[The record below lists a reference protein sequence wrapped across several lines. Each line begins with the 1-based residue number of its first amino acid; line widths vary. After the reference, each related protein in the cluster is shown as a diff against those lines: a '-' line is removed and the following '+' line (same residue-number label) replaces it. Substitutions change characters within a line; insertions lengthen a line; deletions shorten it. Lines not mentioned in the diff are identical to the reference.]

1 MKKVIIACAAVLALG
16 MMSCGDTKMCYKV
29 SAKNAKGQEILT
41 TYMYGTSTDIDTGIE
56 QWKKANALI
65 FGDDEGIKITRS
77 KLSNMKSEEDCK
89 GASINL

>member
-29 SAKNAKGQEILT
+29 SATNAEGQEILT
-41 TYMYGTSTDIDTGIE
+41 TYMYGTSKDIDASIE

-65 FGDDEGIKITRS
+65 FGDGEGIKVTRS
-77 KLSNMKSEEDCK
+77 KLSNMKSESDCT
-89 GASINL
+89 GTSINL

>member
-16 MMSCGDTKMCYKV
+16 LTSCGDTKMCYKV
-29 SAKNAKGQEILT
+29 SAKNAKGKEIT
-41 TYMYGTSTDIDTGIE
+41 TYMYGTSTDIDAGIE